1 MQTNILADIIAT
13 PQGQEADRILRSCVH
28 CGFCIATCPTYQLLG
43 DELDSPRGRIY
54 LIKQMLEGNEVTSKT
69 QTHLD
74 RCLTC
79 RSCETTCPS
88 GVEYGK
94 LIDIGREVAEHRIGR
109 SPLERMKRYALRKL
123 IPYPQRFAVL
133 AKLGQLAKPFL
144 PEALKRKVPDMP
156 KKEARPSGSH
166 ARKMLILEGCAQSVS
181 TPQTNSATA
190 RILDKLG
197 IQTLTSAKAGCCGAV
212 SQHLSVPAEAQDFMR
227 RNIDAWW
234 PYVDQGAEA
243 IISTASGCGVMLK
256 DYGELLKNDTEYAA
270 KAKRVSE
277 LTRDISE
284 ILANEDLSKL
294 QLKPNNQKVAF
305 HCPCTLQH
313 ALKLNGKVE
322 LLLQKI
328 GFDLT
333 KVADSH
339 LCCGSAGTYSVL
351 QPELSQQLLK
361 NKLHAL
367 QQDAPDVIATANVGC
382 QMHLATQAKVEVK
395 HWIELLDQ
403 SSVA

>member
-1 MQTNILADIIAT
+1 MQTKLLADIIAT
-13 PQGQEADRILRSCVH
+13 PQGQEADRILRTCVH
-28 CGFCIATCPTYQLLG
+28 CGFCTATCPTYQLLG
-43 DELDSPRGRIY
+43 DELDGPRGRIY
-54 LIKQMLEGNEVTSKT
+54 LIKQMLEGNEVTRKT

-94 LIDIGREVAEHRIGR
+94 LIDIGREIAEHRISR
-109 SPLERMKRYALRKL
+109 NPLENFKRYALRK
-123 IPYPQRFAVL
+123 IVPYPQRFAVL
-133 AKLGQLAKPFL
+133 AKLGQLAKPLL
-144 PEALKRKVPDMP
+144 PTALKRKVPDLP
-156 KKEARPSGSH
+156 KREARPTASH

-181 TPQTNSATA
+181 TPQTNSSAA

-197 IQTLTSAKAGCCGAV
+197 IQLLTTAEAGCCGAV
-212 SQHLSVPAEAQDFMR
+212 SQHLSVPTEAQDFMR

-234 PYVDQGAEA
+234 PYIEQGAEA
-243 IISTASGCGVMLK
+243 IISTASGCGVMVK
-256 DYGELLKNDTEYAA
+256 DYGELLINDTQYAA

-277 LTRDISE
+277 MTRDISE
-284 ILANEDLSKL
+284 ILANEDLGKL
-294 QLKPNNQKVAF
+294 QLKPGKHKVAF

-328 GFDLT
+328 GFDLA
-333 KVADSH
+333 KVSDSH
-339 LCCGSAGTYSVL
+339 MCCGSAGTYSVL
-351 QPELSQQLLK
+351 QPVLSQQLLK
-361 NKLHAL
+361 NKLNAL
-367 QQDAPDVIATANVGC
+367 QLDAPDVIATANAGC
-382 QMHLATQAKVEVK
+382 QMYLATQAKVEVK

-403 SSVA
+403 SNVA